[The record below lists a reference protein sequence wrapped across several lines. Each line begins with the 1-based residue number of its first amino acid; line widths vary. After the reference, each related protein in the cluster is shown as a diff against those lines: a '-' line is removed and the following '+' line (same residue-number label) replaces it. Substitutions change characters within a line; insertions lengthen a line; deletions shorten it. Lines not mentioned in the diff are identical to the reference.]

1 MRGKVEYATEKIE
14 EAKKA
19 VSNIINEIGLS
30 TKYSRLKFTL
40 HTESS
45 FIYEIDDV
53 RETLGYDPM
62 CVSFDVI
69 YDDTDPRHSN
79 LPDMYGEMT
88 IDDLFD
94 ANYNNGGVFYLNFK
108 VFEMNDQNVVAQLTY
123 HKEKLN

>member
-69 YDDTDPRHSN
+69 
-79 LPDMYGEMT
+79 
-88 IDDLFD
+88 
-94 ANYNNGGVFYLNFK
+94 
-108 VFEMNDQNVVAQLTY
+108 
-123 HKEKLN
+123 